1 MPAKIKQGEE
11 FLGIGLVGPLKKSP
25 EGDFVTKAGAALVAE
40 AWKAILSTQRKVGQR
55 RNYIAGERFMRDGF
69 GTNVKSL
76 KHMNMDDDMV
86 AFMEAEFVESLD
98 KNEPR
103 ATVTNIRTELDQL
116 NQITRTLINGIVK
129 GSNDKVNLVIIRDSK
144 GKLSFDSLEGA

>member
-76 KHMNMDDDMV
+76 KHRKW
-86 AFMEAEFVESLD
+86 A
-98 KNEPR
+98 
-103 ATVTNIRTELDQL
+103 
-116 NQITRTLINGIVK
+116 
-129 GSNDKVNLVIIRDSK
+129 
-144 GKLSFDSLEGA
+144 